1 MEAVQILLTE
11 ELAETYDVYY
21 RAYVQSYGWLGWAKN
36 GESAGSEGLAKRM
49 EAVEIRLVEKGGAA
63 PGSSLDAFLKKG
75 QTTGINYR
83 AHAQTCD
90 WMGWESNGQR
100 AGTVGE
106 AKRLEALELRLAGLG
121 VLGGVRYRS
130 HIQSS
135 GWEKEWKQ
143 DGAVSGTTKQRKRL
157 EAVQIELTGEAAE
170 RYDIY
175 YRAHV
180 QGCGWLDW
188 AKNGESAG
196 SEGLAKRMEAVEVR
210 LVEKG
215 GAAPGKTDRSFVK
228 K

>member
-1 MEAVQILLTE
+1 M
-11 ELAETYDVYY
+11 
-21 RAYVQSYGWLGWAKN
+21 
-36 GESAGSEGLAKRM
+36 
-49 EAVEIRLVEKGGAA
+49 
-63 PGSSLDAFLKKG
+63 
-75 QTTGINYR
+75 
-83 AHAQTCD
+83 
-90 WMGWESNGQR
+90 
-100 AGTVGE
+100 
-106 AKRLEALELRLAGLG
+106 
-121 VLGGVRYRS
+121 
-130 HIQSS
+130 
-135 GWEKEWKQ
+135 
-143 DGAVSGTTKQRKRL
+143 
-157 EAVQIELTGEAAE
+157 QIELTGEAVE